1 MKLKKGAPRLIW
13 GSRQGSCCM
22 STILPF
28 SAFSISGSDF
38 FKFFFV
44 GAYPRAR
51 ARDFSSQVYE
61 LTSYF
66 EMRWL

>member
-1 MKLKKGAPRLIW
+1 MKLKKGAPRLNW
-13 GSRQGSCCM
+13 GSRQGGCCKG
-22 STILPF
+22 TILLF
-28 SAFSISGSDF
+28 STFSISGSDF
-38 FKFFFV
+38 FKYFLWRL
-44 GAYPRAR
+44 YPRAR